1 MLSRARSIAQKN
13 HVENASFVKSPITKI
28 DLPDAEADCI
38 ISNCVINLVPEPE
51 KQLAFNEMFRLLKPE
66 GRVAISDI
74 LLKQDLPDDL
84 KSDVAL
90 YVGCIAGA
98 SRVEGYERYL
108 GEAGF
113 KGDVYQALERGE
125 WLELTRVMTAD
136 VLIVADQSDLN
147 IYKTASKEKT
157 ALGCCSPESKVS
169 GCNAAVKRSSKSE
182 NIDLNEW
189 AGKRSRFSFQTY
201 LGAYMF
207 AASFKIYAFK
217 PKD

>member
-13 HVENASFVKSPITKI
+13 NVDNASFVKSPITKI

-51 KQLAFNEMFRLLKPE
+51 KQLAFDEMFRLLKPE

-98 SRVEGYERYL
+98 SRVEGYQTYL

-113 KGDVYQALERGE
+113 KGDVHQVVDRRKQLK
-125 WLELTRVMTAD
+125 LTRED
-136 VLIVADQSDLN
+136 DRRRID
-147 IYKTASKEKT
+147 
-157 ALGCCSPESKVS
+157 CSRP
-169 GCNAAVKRSSKSE
+169 KRSE
-182 NIDLNEW
+182 YI
-189 AGKRSRFSFQTY
+189 
-201 LGAYMF
+201 
-207 AASFKIYAFK
+207 
-217 PKD
+217 

>member
-13 HVENASFVKSPITKI
+13 DVDNASFVKSPITKI

-51 KQLAFNEMFRLLKPE
+51 KQLAFNEMFRLLKPH

-74 LLKQDLPDDL
+74 LLKKDLPEDL

-113 KGDVYQALERGE
+113 KGNAHNLLLRREP
-125 WLELTRVMTAD
+125 
-136 VLIVADQSDLN
+136 QS
-147 IYKTASKEKT
+147 
-157 ALGCCSPESKVS
+157 
-169 GCNAAVKRSSKSE
+169 
-182 NIDLNEW
+182 
-189 AGKRSRFSFQTY
+189 
-201 LGAYMF
+201 
-207 AASFKIYAFK
+207 
-217 PKD
+217 